1 MYIPRCLQKRFV
13 SMATWHK
20 SWKYLFFNR
29 LVLGITLVLVI
40 LIILAVL
47 VLLLVLLIFILFFVF
62 GFLVVVVVVLR
73 INNLQVG
80 IVVFRRLRRFGL
92 TRTTFLLTSVSMS

>member
-29 LVLGITLVLVI
+29 LVLSITLVLV
-40 LIILAVL
+40 ILAVL
-47 VLLLVLLIFILFFVF
+47 VLLLVLLIFSLFFVF
-62 GFLVVVVVVLR
+62 GFLVVIVVLLLR
-73 INNLQVG
+73 INNPQVG
-80 IVVFRRLRRFGL
+80 IIVF
-92 TRTTFLLTSVSMS
+92 